1 MKRRKVNRLIGEFVR
16 GDGRRKKLHI
26 DSIKLRIA
34 TKGTRLEKKIGNAS
48 GPDKMVSALSQDTK
62 PALRIAKQ

>member
-1 MKRRKVNRLIGEFVR
+1 MGEFVR
-16 GDGRRKKLHI
+16 GDGRRENFIQIVSVVNNNKRYKI
-26 DSIKLRIA
+26 RK
-34 TKGTRLEKKIGNAS
+34 EIGNAS